1 LTGSPDL
8 VQPEERRI
16 LGLPS
21 GIFWAALLALGIK
34 VVLALRTTGTNDI
47 RSFMYYLL
55 EYDSWG
61 IRRTYADEPEFNHP
75 PFILHWLGALRWLY
89 RHVGLTPGFWIRLP
103 SILADFGSALVLGRL
118 FADRL
123 DDRRVRATVL
133 LAVLA
138 PVSIFVSG
146 FHGNNDPVMI
156 FFVLLSVFLLE
167 RKSPTWAA
175 GLAMGMAVNMKIV
188 PLVFWP
194 AVFLWLPGLRRRAEY
209 FGAAALA
216 VVVASSPILFQEPA
230 LLARKVLGYRSA
242 FGLWGLSRLASFGPE
257 SLASAYEAA
266 GRYVLVAVLVAL
278 AFWMNLRAEKPR
290 PFAQLGLLAFA
301 FLAFSPGFGVQYL
314 AWLVPWIAG
323 AALAP
328 ASGFTV
334 AATVFLGL
342 VYTFWCQGVPFE
354 AGDPDWRH
362 AVFWRNG
369 LPWDFA
375 NADTMGEW
383 RGPMVP
389 FEILC
394 WLSVVVVFA
403 SKLRNLRSTRA
414 RGS

>member
-1 LTGSPDL
+1 MTETPVLA
-8 VQPEERRI
+8 QPAPRRI
-16 LGLPS
+16 LGLPA
-21 GIFWAALLALGIK
+21 GIFLAALFALAVKL
-34 VVLALRTTGTNDI
+34 VLALRTTGTNDI
-47 RSFMYYLL
+47 RSFMYFLL

-75 PFILHWLGALRWLY
+75 PFILHWLSALRWLY
-89 RHVGLTPGFWIRLP
+89 HHVGLKPGFWIRIP
-103 SILADFGSALVLGRL
+103 SILADFGSACLLSRL
-118 FADRL
+118 LADRL
-123 DDRRVRATVL
+123 GDPRVRATLL

-156 FFVLLSVFLLE
+156 FLVLLSAFLLE
-167 RKSPTWAA
+167 REAPTWIA

-194 AVFLWLPGLRRRAEY
+194 AVFLWLPDLRRRAEY
-209 FGAAALA
+209 FGAAVLA

-230 LLARKVLGYRSA
+230 LLARKVLGYKSA
-242 FGLWGLSRLASFGPE
+242 FGMWGLSRLASFAPE

-278 AFWMNLRAEKPR
+278 AFWMNRRREKPG
-290 PFAQLGLLAFA
+290 PFAQIGLLAFA

-328 ASGFTV
+328 ALGFTV
-334 AATVFLGL
+334 AATLFLGL
-342 VYTFWCQGVPFE
+342 VYTFWCQGAALE
-354 AGDPDWRH
+354 TGDPDWRH
-362 AVFWRNG
+362 AVFWRNS

-375 NADTMGEW
+375 NADRMGEW
-383 RGPMVP
+383 RGPIVP
-389 FEILC
+389 FEIAC
-394 WLSVVVVFA
+394 WLSVAWMFVA
-403 SKLRNLRSTRA
+403 KLRRLRSATRA
-414 RGS
+414 

>member
-1 LTGSPDL
+1 MTDPAAPA
-8 VQPEERRI
+8 QRRI
-16 LGLPS
+16 LGLPPLL
-21 GIFWAALLALGIK
+21 FAAALLAFALK
-34 VVLALRTTGTNDI
+34 LLLALRTTGTNDI
-47 RSFMYYLL
+47 RSFMYFLL

-75 PFILHWLGALRWLY
+75 PFILHWLAALRWLY
-89 RHVGLTPGFWIRLP
+89 RHVGLKPGFWIRLP
-103 SILADFGSALVLGRL
+103 SILADFGGACLLGKL
-118 FADRL
+118 LADRL
-123 DDRRVRATVL
+123 DDPRVHATIL

-138 PVSIFVSG
+138 PVSMFVSG

-156 FFVLLSVFLLE
+156 FLVLLSVFLLE
-167 RKSPTWAA
+167 RGAPASLA

-194 AVFLWLPGLRRRAEY
+194 AVFLWLPDLRRRAEY
-209 FGAAALA
+209 FGAALLA

-230 LLARKVLGYRSA
+230 LLARKVLGYKSA
-242 FGLWGLSRLASFGPE
+242 FGMWGLSRLASFAPE
-257 SLASAYEAA
+257 SLASAYEGV

-278 AFWMNLRAEKPR
+278 AFWMNRRAEKPR
-290 PFAQLGLLAFA
+290 PFAQVGALAFA

-328 ASGFTV
+328 AVGFTV
-334 AATVFLGL
+334 ASTLFLGL

-375 NADTMGEW
+375 NADRMGEW
-383 RGPMVP
+383 RGPIVP

-394 WLSVVVVFA
+394 WLSVVLVFA
-403 SKLRNLRSTRA
+403 SKLRSARSD
-414 RGS
+414 RGRDV

>member
-1 LTGSPDL
+1 MTDP
-8 VQPEERRI
+8 PEPATRRI
-16 LGLPS
+16 LGLPVV
-21 GIFWAALLALGIK
+21 IFCAAILALALK
-34 VVLALRTTGTNDI
+34 ALLALRTTGTNDI
-47 RSFMYYLL
+47 RSFMYFLL
-55 EYDSWG
+55 EYESWG
-61 IRRTYADEPEFNHP
+61 IRRTYAEEPEFNHP

-89 RHVGLTPGFWIRLP
+89 LHVGLKPGFWIRIP
-103 SILADFGSALVLGRL
+103 SILADFGSACLLGRFL
-118 FADRL
+118 AGRL
-123 DDRRVRATVL
+123 GDPRVRATLL

-167 RKSPTWAA
+167 RSAPEWLA

-194 AVFLWLPGLRRRAEY
+194 AIFLWLPDLRRRAEY

-216 VVVASSPILFQEPA
+216 VVVASSPILFQDPA
-230 LLARKVLGYRSA
+230 LLARKVLGYKSA
-242 FGLWGLSRLASFGPE
+242 FGLWGFSRLARLSSE
-257 SLASAYEAA
+257 SLSSAYEAS
-266 GRYVLVAVLVAL
+266 GRYLLVAVLVAL
-278 AFWMNLRAEKPR
+278 AFWMNRRPEKPR
-290 PFAQLGLLAFA
+290 PFAQIGVLAFA

-328 ASGFTV
+328 AFGFTV
-334 AATVFLGL
+334 AATLFLGL

-375 NADTMGEW
+375 NADRMGEW
-383 RGPMVP
+383 RGPIVP
-389 FEILC
+389 FEIAC
-394 WLSVVVVFA
+394 WLSVVWMLVA
-403 SKLRNLRSTRA
+403 KLRGLRSGTRA
-414 RGS
+414 